1 MRGSEEDSLAKLTV
15 TPTGAVLGATIDG
28 LDLSRPLTES
38 EFASEL
44 VPKTASPTF
53 CDKSQRHWRTNR
65 SGSGVR
71 SALNGVTTGESTP
84 LIR

>member
-38 EFASEL
+38 EFA
-44 VPKTASPTF
+44 PGAI
-53 CDKSQRHWRTNR
+53 
-65 SGSGVR
+65 
-71 SALNGVTTGESTP
+71 P
-84 LIR
+84 LPLYVDRA